1 MGLVYAD
8 LILKNA
14 KFDMPNKVRARAL
27 VDTGSLFLCI
37 PESVC
42 EDLGITEFF
51 KKQVRLADGS
61 YRESKYVGPIEVNY
75 EDKGCIVGAL
85 VMGDEVLL
93 GAIPMED
100 MDIMVDPSEQRLI
113 TANQARV

>member
-1 MGLVYAD
+1 MGLVYAN
-8 LILKNA
+8 LVLENA
-14 KFDMPNKVRARAL
+14 KFDMPNKVRVKAL
-27 VDTGSLFLCI
+27 VDTGSLYLCI
-37 PESVC
+37 PESIC
-42 EDLGITEFF
+42 EELGITGFY

-61 YRESKYVGPIEVNY
+61 YRESKYVGPIEVKY
-75 EDKGCIVGAL
+75 EDKGCLVGAL

-113 TANQARV
+113 TANRARA